1 MWKLRFNQILNI
13 SRVLNYKKDKK
24 KNIENMCMYS
34 RIGTYHT

>member
-24 KNIENMCMYS
+24 KYIKIY
-34 RIGTYHT
+34 IGTYYA